1 MTADNY
7 LSQLQALLP
16 PGAAW
21 TREQNAVLTMLL
33 AGLAEELARIDQR
46 ADDLLNQIDP
56 RTADELLPD
65 WETVLGLPDACIG
78 ELDSVQA
85 RMNAAYGTLTATGG
99 ASRAYF
105 IAVAEALG
113 FTVTISEYRPFTVGV
128 AAVGDPLYGT
138 DWLYAWRVNAPE
150 TTIFEFAMGISAVGD
165 PLRSWGNELLE
176 CAMTKLKPAHTHV
189 LFGYGG

>member
-33 AGLAEELARIDQR
+33 AGLAEELTRVDQR
-46 ADDLLNQIDP
+46 AEDLLDQIDP

-65 WETVLGLPDACIG
+65 WETVLGLPDSCTG
-78 ELDSVQA
+78 DLDSVVN
-85 RMNAAYGTLTATGG
+85 RLNAAYGTLTATGG

-105 IAVAEALG
+105 IAVAESLG
-113 FTVTISEYRPFTVGV
+113 FTVTISEYQPFAVGIS
-128 AAVGDPLYGT
+128 AAGDPLYGT
-138 DWLYAWRVNAPE
+138 DWLYAWLVNAPE
-150 TTIFEFAMGISAVGD
+150 TTITEFAVGISSAGD

-176 CAMTKLKPAHTHV
+176 CAITKLKPAHTHV